1 MIQGL
6 FCW

>member
-6 FCW
+6 